1 MKSRRRCILGLV
13 FTLAGCSGEDVG
25 ADGEI
30 PRYPYVTSVDVAG
43 CAVPDACDVLSV
55 PCQQQWMAT
64 LGCLRGR
71 DPMSVPIRIIDK
83 ATFESELAAD
93 PPEPRPVPDHWERA
107 FVMLGFVQP
116 GAFQPAALSTE
127 RVENAA
133 AYYQS
138 EIGEITIVGRGLP
151 ADGITQNSV
160 LVHELVHAAQDQE
173 LGLEPFLETYATS
186 SDSSLAAR
194 ALIEGEA
201 SLYDTLVAGAL
212 NGIDVGELDL
222 ATIVQR
228 KREFMLESALEAP
241 SPYVMAQ
248 YTLPY
253 GLGEPFVE
261 RAFSA
266 GGADAIRELYDAPPL
281 SVRQLLLL
289 DLSGEQALAP
299 ADQLDVE
306 ALSAE
311 GFVHDG
317 WDSLGVLGLLLYG
330 GAAQRDTMLKLGAAL
345 RSDRLDVLASGFETA
360 LVWQLAFT
368 DVASAQEFLASYDGS
383 YSSGPGSW
391 YDLGGGALVFV
402 AAGDLLLQSEL
413 ARALGL

>member
-1 MKSRRRCILGLV
+1 
-13 FTLAGCSGEDVG
+13 
-25 ADGEI
+25 
-30 PRYPYVTSVDVAG
+30 
-43 CAVPDACDVLSV
+43 
-55 PCQQQWMAT
+55 
-64 LGCLRGR
+64 
-71 DPMSVPIRIIDK
+71 
-83 ATFESELAAD
+83 
-93 PPEPRPVPDHWERA
+93 
-107 FVMLGFVQP
+107 
-116 GAFQPAALSTE
+116 
-127 RVENAA
+127 
-133 AYYQS
+133 
-138 EIGEITIVGRGLP
+138 
-151 ADGITQNSV
+151 
-160 LVHELVHAAQDQE
+160 
-173 LGLEPFLETYATS
+173 
-186 SDSSLAAR
+186 
-194 ALIEGEA
+194 
-201 SLYDTLVAGAL
+201 
-212 NGIDVGELDL
+212 
-222 ATIVQR
+222 
-228 KREFMLESALEAP
+228 
-241 SPYVMAQ
+241 
-248 YTLPY
+248 
-253 GLGEPFVE
+253 
-261 RAFSA
+261 
-266 GGADAIRELYDAPPL
+266 
-281 SVRQLLLL
+281 LL